1 MATQRYDFPIPAADP
16 VAGPNRLVTP
26 IWLRLFN
33 AWRERFGVLTE
44 QTQTY
49 DPPNILSG
57 ATASVAVSFAGAK
70 PGDKAWATHSTV
82 QSGIILL
89 ATATTSSVTVT
100 FWNVSGAPIDLASG
114 TLRVGV
120 ESTT

>member
-1 MATQRYDFPIPAADP
+1 MAQQRYDFPIPSADP
-16 VAGPNRLVTP
+16 VVGASRMVTP
-26 IWLRLFN
+26 IWLKLFN
-33 AWRERFGVLTE
+33 AWRDRFGILTE
-44 QTQTY
+44 QAQIY

-57 ATASVAVSFAGAK
+57 ATSSIAVAFAGAK
-70 PGDKAWATHSTV
+70 PGDKAWATHSAV

-89 ATATTSSVTVT
+89 ATATTNSVTVT
-100 FWNVSGAPIDLASG
+100 FWNVTGAPIDLASG